1 MLDKFR
7 KYYQENE
14 LFTKTDKVL
23 LTVSGGKDSMAMLNL
38 FIQQNLSFGVAHCNF
53 ELRGEE
59 AEKDQEFVRQFCE
72 VNGLEF
78 HTKAFQTKEYAT
90 KNGISIQMAAR
101 DLRYNWF
108 EKIREENAYQYI
120 ATAHHKNDVAETMLI
135 NLTKGTG
142 LSGLHGI
149 SNKNGK
155 IIRPLL
161 CFNSIEIG
169 NYVKEND
176 VAYREDASNADT
188 KYTRNSIRH
197 KVIPE
202 LEKMNPAFIE
212 TANTEAEQF
221 LELEEILNQKI
232 KEEQSKLFV
241 KTEYGFKIEI
251 ESLKKLTPL
260 KTYLFYFLRTYN
272 FNAPAIADI
281 IEGLEGQSG
290 KTFYSATHQIV
301 KDRTHLLLSELKE
314 NTEER
319 IEVNSIEEL
328 PFNVRIIDDMV
339 SLEIEKSNQYAYL
352 DADKIQFPM
361 VLRTWKQGDTFKPFG
376 MKGNKKVSDFLI
388 DNKVS
393 IVEKKTIKVLV
404 SGNDIVWL
412 VGQRISDNFKIT
424 EATIKGLVLSQKD

>member
-7 KYYQENE
+7 KYYQENG

-23 LTVSGGKDSMAMLNL
+23 LTISGGKDSMTMLNL
-38 FIQQNLSFGVAHCNF
+38 FIQEKLSFGVAHCNF
-53 ELRGEE
+53 QLRGEE
-59 AEKDQEFVRQFCE
+59 ADKDQEFVRQFCE
-72 VNGLEF
+72 VNGIEF
-78 HTKAFQTKEYAT
+78 HTIAFNTQEYAT

-101 DLRYNWF
+101 DLRYTWF
-108 EKIREENAYQYI
+108 EKIRKENDYQYI

-155 IIRPLL
+155 IIRPIL

-176 VAYREDASNADT
+176 VSYRDDVSNADT

-197 KVIPE
+197 KIIPE
-202 LEKMNPAFIE
+202 LEKINPTFIE

-221 LELEEILNQKI
+221 SAIEEILNQKI

-272 FNAPAIADI
+272 FNASAVADI
-281 IEGLEGQSG
+281 IDGLEGQSG

-319 IEVNSIEEL
+319 IEINSIEEL
-328 PFNVRIIDDMV
+328 PFNVRLIENV
-339 SLEIEKSNQYAYL
+339 AGLEIEKSNQYAYL

-361 VLRTWKQGDTFKPFG
+361 VLRTWQQGDTFKPLG

-393 IVEKKTIKVLV
+393 IVEKKAIKVLI

-412 VGQRISDNFKIT
+412 VGQRISDKFKIT